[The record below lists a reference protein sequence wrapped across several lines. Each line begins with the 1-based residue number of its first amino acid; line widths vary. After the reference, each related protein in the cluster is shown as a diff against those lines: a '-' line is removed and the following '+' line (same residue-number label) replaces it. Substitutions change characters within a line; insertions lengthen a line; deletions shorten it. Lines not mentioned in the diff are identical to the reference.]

1 MPLTFRRP
9 AVNEVRSG
17 AALSAAAFTRL
28 FDEYAAGLYR
38 YLAGQVGVWAAED
51 LVAETFLLAWA
62 QRDGYDPDRAA
73 PRAWLYGIATNL
85 ARRYHRQQERASR
98 AAGRVAGRQLDDEA
112 HDQRVAERVDAQVR
126 AAQLAGALAL
136 LAPGDREVLLLSSW
150 AGLNTVEIAAALSI
164 PEGTVRSRLHRA
176 RRWLR
181 AHAPSGGTE
190 GTDG

>member
-1 MPLTFRRP
+1 MGVRAP
-9 AVNEVRSG
+9 AVDEVPAG
-17 AALSAAAFTRL
+17 AALSTAAFTRL
-28 FDEYAAGLYR
+28 FDEHAGGLYR
-38 YLAGQVGVWAAED
+38 YLAGHVGVWAAED

-73 PRAWLYGIATNL
+73 PRTWLYGIATNL

-98 AAGRVAGRQLDDEA
+98 AAGRVAGRELDAEA

-126 AAQLAGALAL
+126 AARLAEALAR
-136 LAPGDREVLLLSSW
+136 LAPGDREVLLLCGW
-150 AGLNTVEIAAALSI
+150 AGLNTVEVAAALSI

-181 AHAPSGGTE
+181 AHAPAGGTE